1 MKIVNVSGGYWTG
14 SSAVIALLEE
24 FDNVSV
30 CPTEYSAFGYGELFA
45 HLMNEDEKKIAN
57 SKLIFEQFNKTE
69 RLKYFWSILRVFCRA
84 LKIFPKKIFY
94 PRVDGE
100 NLFGSNYKEFCSK
113 TYKQLFRD
121 GLTTQKRALS
131 LFFKAIE
138 KDSLTKKNNQDLLI
152 LDQMISPSYIKHF
165 NFFDDKIKHIV
176 IDRNWRD
183 QYAEIRN
190 KLPSIVGKNIAIGV
204 NPLNEGLIK
213 VDSTIEMFSQIRSR
227 FNDDIKHIRKMDNVL
242 VLNFEDIIN
251 DKINTKNKVFDFLNI
266 AEGNWDEYS
275 VFDENISKNN
285 INKWKHLNIKEEI
298 NLIENTIE

>member
-1 MKIVNVSGGYWTG
+1 
-14 SSAVIALLEE
+14 
-24 FDNVSV
+24 
-30 CPTEYSAFGYGELFA
+30 
-45 HLMNEDEKKIAN
+45 
-57 SKLIFEQFNKTE
+57 
-69 RLKYFWSILRVFCRA
+69 
-84 LKIFPKKIFY
+84 
-94 PRVDGE
+94 
-100 NLFGSNYKEFCSK
+100 
-113 TYKQLFRD
+113 LFRD

-152 LDQMISPSYIKHF
+152 LDQMISTSYIKHF